1 MPPDPIVARL
11 SLDHLSDF
19 ELRKLERPSSD
30 PRPAARAHFIP
41 PCPVRIIQAM
51 VDADAVV
58 ALPLV
63 LAIHRQLTSARREE
77 TPLNEAVWKISGPS
91 SARKRE
97 AILRKL
103 KRLPDLI
110 VFRANRTPTSHYRV
124 SKGRLWTNN

>member
-19 ELRKLERPSSD
+19 ELRKLERTSD
-30 PRPAARAHFIP
+30 GRPYVRAQFIP
-41 PCPVRIIQAM
+41 ACPVRIIQAM

-77 TPLNEAVWKISGPS
+77 TPLNEAVWKISGAS

-103 KRLPDLI
+103 KRLPELI
-110 VFRANRTPTSHYRV
+110 VFRADRTPTSHYRV
-124 SKGRLWTNN
+124 SKGRLWSNN

>member
-1 MPPDPIVARL
+1 MSPDPIAARL

-19 ELRKLERPSSD
+19 ELRKLERTSD
-30 PRPAARAHFIP
+30 GRPDVRAQFIP
-41 PCPVRIIQAM
+41 PCPVLIIQAM

-97 AILRKL
+97 ARSDPAQTETSAPID
-103 KRLPDLI
+103 RLPGGQNPDLSLQG
-110 VFRANRTPTSHYRV
+110 F
-124 SKGRLWTNN
+124 

>member
-1 MPPDPIVARL
+1 MPPDSIAARL

-19 ELRKLERPSSD
+19 ELRKLEHTSDGRPD
-30 PRPAARAHFIP
+30 VRAQFIP

-51 VDADAVV
+51 VDADAVI

-110 VFRANRTPTSHYRV
+110 VFRADRTPTSHYRV
-124 SKGRLWTNN
+124 SKGRLWTES

>member
-1 MPPDPIVARL
+1 MPPDQIAAIL

-19 ELRKLERPSSD
+19 ELRKLERTSD
-30 PRPAARAHFIP
+30 GRPDVRAQFIP
-41 PCPVRIIQAM
+41 ACPVRIIQAI

-63 LAIHRQLTSARREE
+63 LSIHRQLTLARREE

-103 KRLPDLI
+103 KRLPELI
-110 VFRANRTPTSHYRV
+110 VFRADRTATSHYRV
-124 SKGRLWTNN
+124 SKGRLWTES

>member
-11 SLDHLSDF
+11 SLDHLSDL
-19 ELRKLERPSSD
+19 ELRKLERPSNLQPD
-30 PRPAARAHFIP
+30 GRAHFIP

-63 LAIHRQLTSARREE
+63 LAIHRQLTLARRKE
-77 TPLNEAVWKISGPS
+77 TPLNDAVWKISGSP

-103 KRLPDLI
+103 KRLPKLI
-110 VFRANRTPTSHYRV
+110 VFRADRTPTSHYRV
-124 SKGRLWTNN
+124 SKGRLWAEG

>member
-1 MPPDPIVARL
+1 MPPDLIAARL

-19 ELRKLERPSSD
+19 ELRKLERTSD
-30 PRPAARAHFIP
+30 GRPDVCAQFIP
-41 PCPVRIIQAM
+41 ACPVRIIQAM
-51 VDADAVV
+51 VEADAAV

-77 TPLNEAVWKISGPS
+77 TPLNEAVWKIAGSP

-103 KRLPDLI
+103 KRLPELI
-110 VFRANRTPTSHYRV
+110 VFRADRTPTSHYRV
-124 SKGRLWTNN
+124 SEGRLWTNN

>member
-1 MPPDPIVARL
+1 MPPDLIAARL

-19 ELRKLERPSSD
+19 ELRKLERTSD
-30 PRPAARAHFIP
+30 GRPDVRAQFIP
-41 PCPVRIIQAM
+41 ACPVRIIQAM
-51 VDADAVV
+51 VEADAAV

-77 TPLNEAVWKISGPS
+77 TPLNEAAWKIAGSP
-91 SARKRE
+91 SARRRE

-103 KRLPDLI
+103 KRLPELI
-110 VFRANRTPTSHYRV
+110 VFRADRTPTSHYRV

>member
-1 MPPDPIVARL
+1 MPPDPIVGRL

-19 ELRKLERPSSD
+19 ELRKLERTSD
-30 PRPAARAHFIP
+30 GRPYVRAQFIP
-41 PCPVRIIQAM
+41 ACPVRIIQAM

-77 TPLNEAVWKISGPS
+77 TPLNEAVWKISGAS

-103 KRLPDLI
+103 KRLPELI
-110 VFRANRTPTSHYRV
+110 VFRADRTPTSHYRV

>member
-1 MPPDPIVARL
+1 MPPDLIAARL

-19 ELRKLERPSSD
+19 ELRKLERTSD
-30 PRPAARAHFIP
+30 GRPDVCAQFIP
-41 PCPVRIIQAM
+41 ACPVRIIQAM
-51 VDADAVV
+51 VEADAAV

-77 TPLNEAVWKISGPS
+77 TPLNEAVWKIAGSP

-103 KRLPDLI
+103 KRLPELI
-110 VFRANRTPTSHYRV
+110 VFRADRTPTSHYRV
-124 SKGRLWTNN
+124 SKGRLWTEG

>member
-1 MPPDPIVARL
+1 MPPDPIVGRL

-19 ELRKLERPSSD
+19 ELRKLERTSD
-30 PRPAARAHFIP
+30 GRPYVRAQFIP
-41 PCPVRIIQAM
+41 ACPVRIIQAM
-51 VDADAVV
+51 VNADAVV

-77 TPLNEAVWKISGPS
+77 TPLNEAVWKISGAS

-103 KRLPDLI
+103 KRLPELI
-110 VFRANRTPTSHYRV
+110 VFRADRTPTSHYRV
-124 SKGRLWTNN
+124 SKGRLWSNN